1 MIKNFLLL
9 IGVVLLLASCNEV
22 KEPHIYNGKELTVGV
37 IGSAPEINNKKI
49 KFKEI
54 TLNNL
59 KSDINTKNLDGI
71 IIMKE
76 YLKEA
81 DDDQYVESYRALTI
95 PVFFMQSTKAH
106 IPFTNE
112 GITYD
117 SLPDV
122 QESYATGY
130 LRTKEDGESVEQ
142 TWRYQLKDNK
152 ENKDNIQNI
161 YTQIFK
167 TIESVT
173 Y

>member
-1 MIKNFLLL
+1 VVKKFFLL
-9 IGVVLLLASCNEV
+9 IGIIVLLVSCNEV
-22 KEPHIYNGKELTVGV
+22 KDPLIYNVKELTVGV
-37 IGSAPEINNKKI
+37 IGSSPEINDEKI

-54 TLNNL
+54 TFTDL
-59 KSDINTKNLDGI
+59 KSDIITKNLDGI

-81 DDDQYVESYRALTI
+81 DDNQYVENYRALSI
-95 PVFFMQSTKAH
+95 PIFFMQSTKAH
-106 IPFTNE
+106 IPFTNK
-112 GITYD
+112 GVTYD
-117 SLPDV
+117 SIPDV

-130 LRTKEDGESVEQ
+130 LCTKEEGQFKEQ

-152 ENKDNIQNI
+152 ENKDNIQDI